1 MNSFEVNTLP
11 YIVHT
16 LFTYRTS
23 DRYKGFRIQ
32 LKEEEK
38 KEKKEKKE
46 NKTKYFLFFQLIFQ
60 SIKDWNIYLI

>member
-11 YIVHT
+11 YVVNT

-32 LKEEEK
+32 LKEKE
-38 KEKKEKKE
+38 KEKKEKEKKEKE
-46 NKTKYFLFFQLIFQ
+46 NKPKYFLFFQLI
-60 SIKDWNIYLI
+60 S

>member
-16 LFTYRTS
+16 LLTYKTS

-32 LKEEEK
+32 LKEEEEEEEE
-38 KEKKEKKE
+38 KEEKE
-46 NKTKYFLFFQLIFQ
+46 NKPKYLEKYSESLLMI
-60 SIKDWNIYLI
+60 